1 MVVSSRDRVGL
12 VGSRLHAIRRDTH
25 EGGAVAER
33 ELVRQAPVSSCQ
45 SPVGLLASTP
55 REASVSAHDRH
66 LAAVV
71 ARTFGSAEEAAARG
85 DYADALSWVQV
96 VQAIGDLI
104 PIEYQTKRR
113 GWLSTSPG
121 TGRETRRSDDRLEI
135 RGETSRGSRSQ
146 PQARRGS
153 TAITR
158 FRPPTAAARLTT
170 ERAFAGPAS

>member
-1 MVVSSRDRVGL
+1 MRVDRNGLRDDVVSGAEVMVVSSRDRVGL
-12 VGSRLHAIRRDTH
+12 VGSRLHAMRGETL

-33 ELVRQAPVSSCQ
+33 ELAPQASVSSRQ

-66 LAAVV
+66 LAAV
-71 ARTFGSAEEAAARG
+71 ARTFGWAEEAAARG

-113 GWLSTSPG
+113 AWLSALAG
-121 TGRETRRSDDRLEI
+121 NR
-135 RGETSRGSRSQ
+135 
-146 PQARRGS
+146 ARN
-153 TAITR
+153 
-158 FRPPTAAARLTT
+158 
-170 ERAFAGPAS
+170 EAF